1 MSSLAVLFALQRV
14 VYTRPPAGSLQRG
27 LLSLPR
33 WPVAAAV
40 VLALAAV
47 AAIVARRRAR
57 R

>member
-33 WPVAAAV
+33 WPVAVAV